1 MGFWKSDKCERFGGD
16 QYQLRSRERGRG
28 CIGYLYHSS
37 SVNVYWAD
45 DDTDDEDGNSDPF
58 ICRLDTAEPT
68 QDPSETPS
76 KYPSKYPSKHPS
88 KYPSKQ
94 PSKQPSKYPSKQP
107 S

>member
-1 MGFWKSDKCERFGGD
+1 MYWLFISFWWWKCWVVYNRKIYLLFLRCIYYLSYMLYRGD
-16 QYQLRSRERGRG
+16 
-28 CIGYLYHSS
+28 GYTDGE
-37 SVNVYWAD
+37 D
-45 DDTDDEDGNSDPF
+45 DNPDPF